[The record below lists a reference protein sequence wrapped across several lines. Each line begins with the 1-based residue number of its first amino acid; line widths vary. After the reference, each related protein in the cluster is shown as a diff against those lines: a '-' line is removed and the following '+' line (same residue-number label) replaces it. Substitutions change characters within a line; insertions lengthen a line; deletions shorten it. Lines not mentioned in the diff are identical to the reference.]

1 VSGRLAASA
10 FSASF
15 SHRSPKFRR
24 SAAISGEL
32 ASLARRAHSA
42 AWTWQYLAYDD
53 MTRPL
58 RLHIYISVRQL
69 TAENSL
75 HAGAHM
81 FHYDYLFCTAV
92 NQGHDGSQLNSFT
105 NCCLATTGP
114 RPWVACHHIGIA
126 QPAW

>member
-1 VSGRLAASA
+1 VGRLAASA

-58 RLHIYISVRQL
+58 HLHTLICVSVRQL

-75 HAGAHM
+75 HAARTCFITIIYSVPQPIKGM
-81 FHYDYLFCTAV
+81 TAR
-92 NQGHDGSQLNSFT
+92 S
-105 NCCLATTGP
+105 
-114 RPWVACHHIGIA
+114 
-126 QPAW
+126 

>member
-1 VSGRLAASA
+1 MPADRLLARVGPLAASA

-58 RLHIYISVRQL
+58 HLHTLICVSVRQL
-69 TAENSL
+69 TAKNSC
-75 HAGAHM
+75 GRTY
-81 FHYDYLFCTAV
+81 FITIIYSV
-92 NQGHDGSQLNSFT
+92 
-105 NCCLATTGP
+105 P
-114 RPWVACHHIGIA
+114 RPIKGMTARG
-126 QPAW
+126 